1 MIATVE
7 EFKQKLS
14 KCEKTGSLRSI
25 YPSKMSYW
33 DKIAMLDCWGIK
45 HFFFDVNKKYL
56 KEIKDRIKSSIEFDK
71 IMKKFMENLR

>member
-1 MIATVE
+1 MIDVVE

-14 KCEKTGSLRSI
+14 KCEITRSLRPI

-33 DKIAMLDCWGIK
+33 DKVIMLDFWEVK

>member
-14 KCEKTGSLRSI
+14 KCEKTSSLRSI

-45 HFFFDVNKKYL
+45 HFFFDVNKKYF
-56 KEIKDRIKSSIEFDK
+56 KEIKDRIKLSVETDR
-71 IMKKFMENLR
+71 IMKKFMGNLK